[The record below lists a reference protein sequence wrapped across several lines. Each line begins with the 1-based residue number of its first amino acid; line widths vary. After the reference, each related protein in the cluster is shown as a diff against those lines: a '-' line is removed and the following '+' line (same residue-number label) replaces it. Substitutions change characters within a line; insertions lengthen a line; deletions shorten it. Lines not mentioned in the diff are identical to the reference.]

1 MTDYDRKTSEDMIRA
16 ARDRLGEPGNPSDEQ
31 EPEPLRP
38 EPDATPEGF
47 DVEPEPEL
55 EPAEHVYRSQAM
67 VVTEPAHVDPIEPQ
81 PQRRN
86 FISGRLI
93 VWAVIV
99 FIGLGWGFFTSLDD
113 ADRDGSGEIVAGGDL
128 DVMTIQVGDCFDDP
142 DETGV
147 VYNLDAVPCS
157 QPHDNEVF
165 ASVPLAGVWLEY
177 PGQSV
182 VDGYAYEQC
191 SGDVFDE
198 FVGTPY
204 FDSSLDVFT
213 LTPTQESWDQGDRE
227 IICALYRLDFDKLT
241 GTARD
246 SRL

>member
-1 MTDYDRKTSEDMIRA
+1 MSDYDRKTSDDMIRA
-16 ARDRLGEPGNPSDEQ
+16 ARNRLGEPGQPSDEQ
-31 EPEPLRP
+31 ESELPRAEQQPI
-38 EPDATPEGF
+38 PEGF
-47 DVEPEPEL
+47 GGEPEPV
-55 EPAEHVYRSQAM
+55 EHVYRSQTS
-67 VVTEPAHVDPIEPQ
+67 VVTDPTQAGPIEAP
-81 PQRRN
+81 PTRRGS
-86 FISGRLI
+86 FISGKL
-93 VWAVIV
+93 VAWAVIV

-113 ADRDGSGEIVAGGDL
+113 ADRDGTGEIVAGGDL

-157 QPHDNEVF
+157 QAHDNEVF
-165 ASVPLAGVWLEY
+165 ASVPLTGVWSEY

-182 VDGYAYEQC
+182 VESYAYEQC
-191 SGDVFDE
+191 SGSRFDE

-227 IICALYRLDFDKLT
+227 IICALYRLDFEKLT